1 MKYKSILMDQ
11 FLSIF
16 EVAPGV
22 RRENTQ
28 NLELKRVCNSLF
40 HLIPNSGFKVFF
52 NSLNDQQYSLI
63 HSALSTYFYD
73 YLIHNYFTINYLKN
87 SP

>member
-22 RRENTQ
+22 RRENSQ
-28 NLELKRVCNSLF
+28 KLGLKRVCNSLF
-40 HLIPNSGFKVFF
+40 LLIPNSGFHQKKERHHMGTFLIKR
-52 NSLNDQQYSLI
+52 SL
-63 HSALSTYFYD
+63 
-73 YLIHNYFTINYLKN
+73 
-87 SP
+87 